1 MVNLNSQKCP
11 KFKNLPD
18 LMNVHLMI
26 SSGLFA
32 HVYFFSNSIP
42 FLKGNTVAINPNQ
55 VYFEGRLAALSE
67 TGYYARFFKR
77 LLDIVIVLTLAVPTF
92 CILMAVI
99 PFVAFSGVGSA
110 FYKQQRIGKDGR
122 VFWMWKLRSMVPD
135 AKKKLEEYLVKTPE
149 ARVEWDL
156 TQKLKYDPRITR
168 IGRFIRKT
176 SLDELPQF
184 WNVFMGE
191 MSFVGP
197 RPIMIEQREIYPGKE
212 YFSMLPGITGF
223 WQISDRNECSFA
235 ERAHFDAHYFQEMS
249 FMTDLRVLL
258 KTICVVIK
266 PTGC

>member
-1 MVNLNSQKCP
+1 
-11 KFKNLPD
+11 
-18 LMNVHLMI
+18 MNVHLMI

>member
-1 MVNLNSQKCP
+1 MRAL
-11 KFKNLPD
+11 
-18 LMNVHLMI
+18 
-26 SSGLFA
+26 
-32 HVYFFSNSIP
+32 YFLSNSTP
-42 FLKGNTVAINPNQ
+42 FVRGNTVAINPNQ
-55 VYFEGRLAALSE
+55 VYLEGNLTALSE
-67 TGYYARFFKR
+67 TSYYARFLKR
-77 LLDIVIVLTLAVPTF
+77 LLDIVIVIIIAAPTF
-92 CILMAVI
+92 CILLAI
-99 PFVAFSGVGSA
+99 TPFVAFSGVGTV
-110 FYKQQRIGKDGR
+110 FYKQKRIGKDGR

-135 AKKKLEEYLVKTPE
+135 AKQRLEEYLIMNPE
-149 ARVEWDL
+149 ARVEWDI

-168 IGRFIRKT
+168 IGGFIRKT

-197 RPIMIEQREIYPGKE
+197 RPMMIEQRDLYPGKE

-235 ERAHFDAHYFQEMS
+235 ERAHFDTHYFQEMS

-258 KTICVVIK
+258 KTIHVVIK

>member
-1 MVNLNSQKCP
+1 MTS
-11 KFKNLPD
+11 
-18 LMNVHLMI
+18 
-26 SSGLFA
+26 
-32 HVYFFSNSIP
+32 
-42 FLKGNTVAINPNQ
+42 NPNQ
-55 VYFEGRLAALSE
+55 IFFDSHLTVLSE
-67 TGYYARFFKR
+67 TGYYARFLKR
-77 LLDIVIVLTLAVPTF
+77 FLDVVIVIILAVPTI
-92 CILMAVI
+92 CILLAVV
-99 PFVAFSGVGSA
+99 PFVAFSGVGTV

-122 VFWMWKLRSMVPD
+122 VFWMWKLRSMVPN
-135 AKKKLEEYLVKTPE
+135 AKQRLEEYLAKNPE
-149 ARVEWDL
+149 ARVEWDF

-184 WNVFMGE
+184 WNVFKGE

-197 RPIMIEQREIYPGKE
+197 RPMMIEQRDLYPGKE

-223 WQISDRNECSFA
+223 WQISDRNECSFS